1 MADSPLTYSDTL
13 IRSIF
18 DSLSAHIAI
27 IDEHGVILEIN
38 AAWRNFSQK
47 NSADVSGKIDGGINF
62 IGLNYLKICES
73 ATGEGAQDANNVA
86 QGIRQVIG
94 KTCDEFLYD
103 YPCHSPTGRRWFY
116 MRAIRMAE
124 ADPVRVIVSHEDIT
138 ALKLAQEELK
148 THKAILEERNQSLE
162 EVNIALKVIIEQR
175 EKDKADTE
183 RHFLAHL
190 RTLVLP
196 YINKLK
202 AGNLGQRDRTLLD
215 IVESQLNEVITTM
228 IQRLDNAG
236 VMLTPQ
242 EMQVAALVKEGKSTA
257 EIADVLFISEAT
269 VSFHRKNLRTKLG
282 LKNKQTNLR
291 SFLLSMS

>member
-1 MADSPLTYSDTL
+1 MTDTPLTYSDSL

-27 IDEHGVILEIN
+27 VDHQGCILETN
-38 AAWRNFSQK
+38 AAWRNFARE
-47 NSADVSGKIDGGINF
+47 NSANVSGGRDVGINF
-62 IGLNYLKICES
+62 IGQNYLQICES
-73 ATGEGAQDANNVA
+73 AVGEGARDAKNVA
-86 QGIRQVIG
+86 TGIRQVIE
-94 KTCDEFLYD
+94 KKCDAFLYD
-103 YPCHSPTGRRWFY
+103 YPCHSSTGRRWFY
-116 MRAIRMAE
+116 MRAIRMAG

-138 ALKLAQEELK
+138 ELKLAQEELQS
-148 THKAILEERNQSLE
+148 HKASLEERNQRLE

-175 EKDKADTE
+175 EKDKTDTE
-183 RHFLAHL
+183 KHFLLHL

-215 IVESQLNEVITTM
+215 MVESRLNEVINPM
-228 IQRLDNAG
+228 IQGFDNAG

-242 EMQVAALVKEGKSTA
+242 EMQVAALVKAGHSTA
-257 EIADVLFISEAT
+257 EIADILFISEAT

-282 LKNKQTNLR
+282 LKNRQTNLR

>member
-1 MADSPLTYSDTL
+1 MTDSPLTYSDAL

-27 IDEHGVILEIN
+27 VDAHGVILEIN
-38 AAWRNFSQK
+38 AAWRKFSTA
-47 NSADVSGKIDGGINF
+47 NSAGGGDGGINY

-73 ATGEGAQDANNVA
+73 ATGEGARDAQNVA
-86 QGIRQVIG
+86 RGIRQVIE
-94 KTCDEFLYD
+94 KKCDEFLYD

-116 MRAIRMAE
+116 MRAIRMAD

-138 ALKLAQEELK
+138 ELKLAQEELK

-215 IVESQLNEVITTM
+215 IVESQFNEVITPM

-282 LKNKQTNLR
+282 LKNRQTNLR